1 MNDLHYVVFNIS
13 YTNQQNMY
21 LAVSC
26 IALQV
31 HLYYLC
37 ILLQLVM
44 EAGFSYLKEEL
55 EEFLEHI
62 QNLLRSDA
70 LQLTQESRHLPNQS
84 VVVNILSEIIE
95 WAKETK
101 KQGLFKVAIFIFKCN

>member
-1 MNDLHYVVFNIS
+1 
-13 YTNQQNMY
+13 
-21 LAVSC
+21 
-26 IALQV
+26 
-31 HLYYLC
+31 
-37 ILLQLVM
+37 M

-55 EEFLEHI
+55 EEFLEEHI

-84 VVVNILSEIIE
+84 VVVNVLSEIIE

-101 KQGLFKVAIFIFKCN
+101 K